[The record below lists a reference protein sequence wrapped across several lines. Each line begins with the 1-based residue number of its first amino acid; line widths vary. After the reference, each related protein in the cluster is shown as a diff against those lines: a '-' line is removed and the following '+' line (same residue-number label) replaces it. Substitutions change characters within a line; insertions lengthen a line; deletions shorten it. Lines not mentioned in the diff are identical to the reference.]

1 MALISTLLISVAL
14 AISLLALISYQWVS
28 FAPQLGIAT
37 LYYLKQIRVG
47 IAVLATLLALISWWL
62 TPTTAYLLLLLLV
75 LLLTPLSGFFSAGKV
90 LVAVNQP
97 RHASAAE
104 APLAADAPVLG
115 TALDGRAHA
124 WLVETLVPH
133 HLVNDEI
140 DRRPIVATW

>member
-1 MALISTLLISVAL
+1 MALISTLLISIAL
-14 AISLLALISYQWVS
+14 VISLLALVSYQWVS
-28 FAPQLGIAT
+28 FVPQLGIAT
-37 LYYLKQIRVG
+37 LYYLKRIRIVV
-47 IAVLATLLALISWWL
+47 AMVAALLALISWWL

-115 TALDGRAHA
+115 SELDGRAHA
-124 WLVETLVPH
+124 WAVETLLPH

-140 DRRPIVATW
+140 DHRPVVATW